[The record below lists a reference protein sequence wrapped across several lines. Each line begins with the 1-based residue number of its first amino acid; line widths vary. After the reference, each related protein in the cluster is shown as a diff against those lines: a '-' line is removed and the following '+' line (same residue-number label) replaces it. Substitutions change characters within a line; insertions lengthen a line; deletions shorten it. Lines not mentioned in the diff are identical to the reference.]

1 MASYCVKCRAKT
13 DDVSPQP
20 AVKKNGRPMIKSQCR
35 VCGKRKSRFIS
46 KAQSRNSEFL
56 GGSLSSLFGKV
67 TAPVT
72 KEVAKKLFPA
82 LGMAAVTGAI
92 SGATHK
98 AAAE

>member
-1 MASYCVKCRAKT
+1 
-13 DDVSPQP
+13 
-20 AVKKNGRPMIKSQCR
+20 MIKSQCR
-35 VCGKRKSRFIS
+35 VCGKRKSLFIS

-56 GGSLSSLFGKV
+56 GGSLGSLFGKV
-67 TAPVT
+67 TAPVI
-72 KEVAKKLFPA
+72 KEGAKKLLPA

>member
-20 AVKKNGRPMIKSQCR
+20 AVTKHGRPMIKSQCR
-35 VCGKRKSRFIS
+35 VCGKHKSRILS
-46 KAQSRNSEFL
+46 KAQFQGSSF
-56 GGSLSSLFGKV
+56 GSLFAPSLGKV
-67 TAPVT
+67 TALVT
-72 KEVAKKLFPA
+72 KEVAKKLLPA
-82 LGMAAVTGAI
+82 LGMVAVTGAI